1 MRVVCENCGATY
13 KIPETKL
20 VKEVNKATCRKCG
33 FRMMIRRPTATAAA
47 GGASVEPDEAATQVA
62 RNPLDKQANEAAV
75 LKANTRIEKHA
86 ADEWSDEAPTQV
98 QADPLASPST
108 APTLS
113 KAQMT
118 AAGSAPGDMLLALVG
133 TFAAAAGPMLLATNT
148 ADESTQR
155 MIGLLLG
162 LWGALICLFLLV
174 TGNLWRQKGNV
185 PISVA
190 LATVL
195 SVGGTAFVELAMH
208 SNDGSSAPPVAEV
221 PAPDPADNQAAEDA
235 LAGGAETGD
244 PTEDAAPVDTPE
256 DGTADASPTPPPREA
271 SPTPETAREAPAPV
285 EEEEELG
292 EADMDDIPE
301 AATRSDA
308 EERRRREMEESAER
322 ARAERK
328 AREEE
333 KARKARAAPP
343 PTGTPRMKSLPLTV
357 VDTMIRSNMSVKRCF
372 FAEKQASGSLP
383 SRVNVRFTV
392 MPTGRV
398 SAARVTTDEYKG
410 GSLDSCLGRSFK
422 AIQFPAFEG
431 DPLSMTYPFIL

>member
-1 MRVVCENCGATY
+1 
-13 KIPETKL
+13 
-20 VKEVNKATCRKCG
+20 
-33 FRMMIRRPTATAAA
+33 
-47 GGASVEPDEAATQVA
+47 
-62 RNPLDKQANEAAV
+62 
-75 LKANTRIEKHA
+75 
-86 ADEWSDEAPTQV
+86 
-98 QADPLASPST
+98 
-108 APTLS
+108 
-113 KAQMT
+113 
-118 AAGSAPGDMLLALVG
+118 
-133 TFAAAAGPMLLATNT
+133 
-148 ADESTQR
+148 
-155 MIGLLLG
+155 
-162 LWGALICLFLLV
+162 
-174 TGNLWRQKGNV
+174 
-185 PISVA
+185 
-190 LATVL
+190 
-195 SVGGTAFVELAMH
+195 MH
-208 SNDGSSAPPVAEV
+208 SNNGSSTPPVAEV
-221 PAPDPADNQAAEDA
+221 PAPDPVDEQAAEDA

-285 EEEEELG
+285 DEEEDLD
-292 EADMDDIPE
+292 EADMDDIPA

-322 ARAERK
+322 ARAERR

-333 KARKARAAPP
+333 KARKAQAAAP